1 MINPEVI
8 INKDDICII
17 DSYKIKTI
25 KNMKCVI
32 NSIRQKC
39 DNSNI
44 IHKRSMYSLINEWRL
59 HNLLYDLHIQRD
71 RTKDV
76 DLNNETLIRRICY
89 SVLSVLYLHFYKDI
103 AHSSRLYY
111 KF

>member
-8 INKDDICII
+8 INKDNICII

-25 KNMKCVI
+25 KNMKFVI

-44 IHKRSMYSLINEWRL
+44 IHKRSMYSLINEWRS
-59 HNLLYDLHIQRD
+59 HNLLYDLHIQRQNK
-71 RTKDV
+71 RCRFK
-76 DLNNETLIRRICY
+76 
-89 SVLSVLYLHFYKDI
+89 
-103 AHSSRLYY
+103 
-111 KF
+111 

>member
-1 MINPEVI
+1 
-8 INKDDICII
+8 
-17 DSYKIKTI
+17 
-25 KNMKCVI
+25 MKSII

-44 IHKRSMYSLINEWRL
+44 IHKRSMYSLINEWRS

-76 DLNNETLIRRICY
+76 NLNNETLIRRICY
-89 SVLSVLYLHFYKDI
+89 SVLSVLYLHF
-103 AHSSRLYY
+103 L
-111 KF
+111 

>member
-44 IHKRSMYSLINEWRL
+44 IHKRSMYSLINEWRS

-71 RTKDV
+71 KTKDV
-76 DLNNETLIRRICY
+76 NLNNETLIKRICY
-89 SVLSVLYLHFYKDI
+89 SVLSVLYLHF
-103 AHSSRLYY
+103 L
-111 KF
+111 